1 MKINREQFLAAA
13 ALIMAANTGCGKLA
27 NRLGV
32 EIGSSTPPIQA
43 DPNNPAPGA
52 PAGTAA
58 TPPITPGAPGAPIS
72 PAAPAIKAAGPTV
85 AGVKPGALPTP
96 AGTGTGVTTSKGFAA
111 PANEGALGGPTREA
125 VPPTRE
131 QGGPSREFGA
141 PSKEARGPTRE
152 GAGGPSREARGPSKE
167 GLPAPAR
174 EAGVRPPPPRR
185 G

>member
-43 DPNNPAPGA
+43 DPNSPAPGT

-58 TPPITPGAPGAPIS
+58 TPPIALGAPAPIN

-85 AGVKPGALPTP
+85 AGAKPNVLPTP
-96 AGTGTGVTTSKGFAA
+96 AGTGTGVTTSKGFVA
-111 PANEGALGGPTREA
+111 PTNEGALGGPTREA
-125 VPPTRE
+125 VPPSRE
-131 QGGPSREFGA
+131 QGGPSRELGA